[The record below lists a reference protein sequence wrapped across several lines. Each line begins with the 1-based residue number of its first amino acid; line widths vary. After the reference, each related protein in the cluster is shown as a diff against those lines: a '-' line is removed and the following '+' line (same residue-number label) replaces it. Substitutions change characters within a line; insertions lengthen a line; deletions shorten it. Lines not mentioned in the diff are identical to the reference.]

1 MKKILLVLA
10 AVISMQVANAQQQVK
25 SIAAAKASV
34 EAAQKAADDAK
45 KATKVNTWMKLGSTL
60 MDAYYAPQG
69 NAWIGASAQD
79 LMLVMGN
86 EKPSSEEAVVISGQQ
101 FTKQVYDTRNY
112 YFNQNGQLQMIEVT
126 APVVENAL
134 DKALAAYTKAYEVDA
149 KHSKAKDI
157 AEAVKNIGQ
166 KYADEA
172 YNAYTFGNYAKAS
185 EFFQKAAEASV
196 AVPGIQ
202 VDTNAIYN
210 AAFTA
215 YMVGDY
221 DRAKTWFEKSIGAG
235 YDGENGEAYA
245 KLADIAEKA
254 GDIEKSKGILE
265 KAFMKYPQSQ
275 SILIGLINYYTLHDS
290 KNTDRLFDLL
300 DEAKKNEPG
309 NASLYYVEGNI
320 NNQLGRTEAA
330 IAAYDKCAEV
340 NPNYEF
346 GYIGKGIMFYNK
358 AVELQDA
365 ASNEFDDAKWQVLQA
380 EFEKNLKGCIEPF
393 EKAFEIT
400 KDESIKSNVAEY
412 LKNACFRFRTESQ
425 DYMTKY
431 EKYAAVAAGSAE

>member
-166 KYADEA
+166 KYTDEA

-185 EFFQKAAEASV
+185 EFFQKAAEASS

-265 KAFMKYPQSQ
+265 KAFIVFKLGSYSRNLRNELKK
-275 SILIGLINYYTLHDS
+275 SRKVFFWDCGIRNYVLGDWRPIAQRGT
-290 KNTDRLFDLL
+290 
-300 DEAKKNEPG
+300 DEAGHLWENWFISERRKRLLSDKPETRMFFWRTAQRQEVDLVEES
-309 NASLYYVEGNI
+309 ASGL
-320 NNQLGRTEAA
+320 
-330 IAAYDKCAEV
+330 
-340 NPNYEF
+340 
-346 GYIGKGIMFYNK
+346 
-358 AVELQDA
+358 
-365 ASNEFDDAKWQVLQA
+365 
-380 EFEKNLKGCIEPF
+380 
-393 EKAFEIT
+393 KAFEV
-400 KDESIKSNVAEY
+400 KWNPAKAGGSICQTFRNAYPRAECIGVSP
-412 LKNACFRFRTESQ
+412 LNCPEHLLRT
-425 DYMTKY
+425 
-431 EKYAAVAAGSAE
+431 V